1 MLTYLFLGFLLMLAV
16 IGLMVAFTRAQP
28 AALAR
33 GLRWSAFGLAG
44 AGLILLPFIGRGS
57 LIALGPAV
65 LIPLLT
71 RFVVR
76 RSQEWSRPGPR
87 SGQASAVETAWLSM
101 TLDHDSGAMDG
112 RVRAGCFAGRN
123 LSALDLPELRTLL
136 DECRSADPDS
146 VPLVEAYLDRVHG
159 PGWRDPGEA
168 GGQAAG
174 ASGPEA
180 PGGAGSS
187 PRPPRGGMSYEEAY
201 EILGLTPGAGP
212 EAVKDAHRRLMQKL
226 HPDHGGSTYLAA
238 KINQAKDLLL
248 GN

>member
-1 MLTYLFLGFLLMLAV
+1 MLIYLFLGFLLMLAV
-16 IGLMVAFTRAQP
+16 IGLMVAFTRAEP

-44 AGLILLPFIGRGS
+44 AGLVLLPFIGRGS

-71 RFVVR
+71 RLLVR
-76 RSQEWSRPGPR
+76 RSQHWRRSDPRPGR
-87 SGQASAVETAWLSM
+87 ASAVETAWLAM

-112 RVRAGCFAGRN
+112 RVRAGRFAGQS
-123 LSALDLPELRTLL
+123 LSALGLADLRALL

-146 VPLVEAYLDRVHG
+146 APLVEAYLDRVHG

-168 GGQAAG
+168 GGEAAG
-174 ASGPEA
+174 ASGQEA
-180 PGGAGSS
+180 PGGSGSP
-187 PRPPRGGMSYEEAY
+187 PRPPRGGMSREEAY
-201 EILGLTPGAGP
+201 EILGLAPGAGT
-212 EAVKDAHRRLMQKL
+212 EAVKEAHRRLMHKL
-226 HPDHGGSTYLAA
+226 HPDHGGPTYLAA